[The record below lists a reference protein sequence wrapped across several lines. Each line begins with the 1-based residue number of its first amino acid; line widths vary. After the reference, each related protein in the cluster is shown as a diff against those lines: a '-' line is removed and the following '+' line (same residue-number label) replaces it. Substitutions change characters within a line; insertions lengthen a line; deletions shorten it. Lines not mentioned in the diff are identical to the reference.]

1 MFLALAAGAGTN
13 DLSVAREA
21 LRDGLWKV
29 ARTHALPVGS
39 DEAKLVVLES
49 YAGEGKWDE
58 IGRCLSE
65 WKDAKGDGFDYYRAL
80 LKGDHATAMSI
91 LKSGGS
97 PEGLVEAKMF
107 EADALAKGGNRVAAN
122 ALWREVVQ
130 ATNVGERVYAVAC
143 ANLMDAEL
151 LRKAVAEVK
160 SVPRRR
166 MLGLRLGMS
175 LLREAKTAVEGEKT
189 IRAIVK
195 DSPDAEGARE
205 AFLAVADAHLAAER
219 WKVASEVC
227 REAIEIWPDVAKL
240 SSVQESIGWALMNM
254 GRREEALAAFRSA
267 GGLAKNDESH
277 ATAMLKEGDVLQ
289 LMGRS
294 DEAMARY
301 REVLKR
307 YGSTAVARDLQSVIQ
322 VRERESQGRA
332 FFRERKFAEAMRE
345 FAEVAKADTSRASRM
360 DFFSVL
366 CLYGQG
372 RDDEAAQK
380 ARWLA
385 AESPDPAV
393 RVESSLWL
401 AKFLYNRREWKESK
415 KLFLAYSEA
424 QVPEESAAEAL
435 LWAARAALADNDM
448 VQAIQLS
455 TQAVERYPESKLRPQ
470 TLLVQGEALVDQ
482 ARFDEAVFVLDR
494 VAASDGAPS
503 EVRVRARLLK
513 VDALYAMGAD
523 DSSRYHAALETCRAI
538 QFDGILSESE
548 QIVVAFRIAR
558 VLEKLR
564 KTDEAIDQYYTKVVI
579 AYRTGRIAG
588 KRYSDEARA
597 AFSRAAFWLV
607 DEYERTG
614 RNRQAFGILEL
625 VAESDVPAA
634 TEAAKRLRQRSNEG
648 GGR

>member
-122 ALWREVVQ
+122 AIWREVVQ

-345 FAEVAKADTSRASRM
+345 FAEVAKADASRASRM

-401 AKFLYNRREWKESK
+401 AKFLYNRREWKESGQ
-415 KLFLAYSEA
+415 LFVANAESAEA
-424 QVPEESAAEAL
+424 SESAAESL
-435 LWAARAALADNDM
+435 LWAARAALAAGDCEL
-448 VQAIQLS
+448 AIQRS
-455 TQAVERYPESKLRPQ
+455 TRLVERHPDSAFRAGA
-470 TLLVQGEALVDQ
+470 LLIQGESLVEQ
-482 ARFDEAVFVLDR
+482 ARFDEAVLVFERVQAAEGASADDKRRALVLK
-494 VAASDGAPS
+494 A
-503 EVRVRARLLK
+503 
-513 VDALYAMGAD
+513 DALYAMGAD
-523 DSSRYHAALETCRAI
+523 NPVRYQAALDAYQTVRLGSDLPPSGRLVIAFKTARA
-538 QFDGILSESE
+538 
-548 QIVVAFRIAR
+548 
-558 VLEKLR
+558 LEKLKR
-564 KTDEAIDQYYTKVVI
+564 LDEAMDQYYTRVVL
-579 AYRTGRIAG
+579 AYREGRL
-588 KRYSDEARA
+588 RNERFNDEARA
-597 AFSRAAFWLV
+597 AFSRAGLRLA
-607 DEYERTG
+607 DEFESRG
-614 RNRQAFGILEL
+614 KERQALSVLEL
-625 VAESDVPAA
+625 LAESDVPAA
-634 TEAAKRLRQRSNEG
+634 EEARKRMDRISNS
-648 GGR
+648 GRFL